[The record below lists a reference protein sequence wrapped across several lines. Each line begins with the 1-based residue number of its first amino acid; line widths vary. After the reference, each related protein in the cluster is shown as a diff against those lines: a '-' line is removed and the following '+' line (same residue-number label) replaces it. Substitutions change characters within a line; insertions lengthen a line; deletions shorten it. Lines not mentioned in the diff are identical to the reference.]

1 MSTAV
6 GIATFSGLTASS
18 AALLVSSMATPS
30 NVAQVARVA
39 SNSPAFR
46 PIPALPAVPMG
57 QTPAVYNF
65 LTAIRNAAQVQYGQT
80 KNELDRA
87 VTVRDLTTAGGGFDL
102 AAGNLTPGT
111 TITNPGPTDPNN
123 GLVPVLPD
131 ITGAEFV
138 VTALG
143 VVITWDQVFGLHNG
157 AIAFTEIWRVEV
169 EAWKPDPDEDV
180 WFYPQLE
187 IASDSEGVPYVSFTS
202 PSNALDENGVV
213 IPNTLE
219 ITRRAAAMGGG
230 SIYGDPLDPGK
241 EYVYFIRYGGYSTAS
256 SGGWVYSAWHARF
269 GTLVAAL
276 LDWQAILDTLTATI
290 GLLHLDSVLLEKI
303 ELIDYQAGVLATQAT
318 ALAQEGVDRAAEI
331 AAAAAANA
339 VVLAA
344 EVSERQDR
352 VNDVW
357 DYVGTNW
364 AANSIIMESRESTT
378 DATIAYLTT
387 TMNDADGA
395 LAAQIQTIIAASGE
409 WYVQPTAPAI
419 SSAWAGTVHWLD
431 SDDSNKHYVST
442 PASRTASEGWVDITD
457 TRIIANVAAIIT
469 EQQSRISADAA
480 AATVS
485 QNITGQINNSETG
498 LAAIANNLSGFM
510 ALAQDQGPNGFLAQS
525 LRFTNLQTQVN
536 NVSDGVAG
544 LVTADQTLTT
554 YMSKTDADG
563 YIQQTLFGTTLG
575 SELLSNLAG
584 TTETL
589 ATVGAVETLET
600 YVNNQTETGLLASS
614 SKFIALDAAVNHT
627 DTGLAATAGA
637 VSDLTA
643 YVDNQNDGGFLSGA
657 SRFTTLETSYTNLT
671 AADGPIALT
680 SGALQ
685 VLDTFVKSTE
695 IDGLLATNTLFT
707 SLKTVFETAEGELAD
722 AVLAASTL
730 TTHLEDD
737 GPDGYLATTLSGTE
751 LLSDLVDEV
760 TGHLATSSAV
770 EGLTTYVNNPEE
782 DGLLATN
789 QKFIDLES
797 IVIDEST
804 GVAAT
809 SFALSNLQTAVD
821 ATTYPNEIVSSASE
835 FTTLKTAVNHADTGL
850 SATADAHN
858 SLDTMVRADTYGN
871 TLLSQ
876 SSEFTA
882 LQTQLVGTDGTGGT
896 ANAVTELKSYVEDTG
911 VGTLSD
917 DLTKADG
924 IIASSSLYT
933 NLNAAVTNPDT
944 GLASKVSFTNLTTAI
959 ATESDARVDAI
970 SELFLEG
977 GDGSGAITTAVNQM
991 GSSLQLNENG
1001 DIQGKQWAKTDIN
1014 GRVVGWE
1021 FYNGSG
1027 ELEDTSAFNI
1037 MTDTFSIINPVNGST
1052 PIYFGN
1058 IATQYGNAKLL
1069 VLDLDVIVL
1078 NGFIPEANFGT
1089 IDVGKITGFDSDFVT
1104 STIGQANITSAMI
1117 ASNIQSNDYVAGQ
1130 QGWAIKRY
1138 TGPFGGTWAQPSE
1151 AEFHNV
1157 IARGNI
1163 KATSLDI
1170 TGNARVNTLQIQD
1183 EAVVVTRFKDGRA
1196 DQQLSVGNNPSWMVS
1211 SYGINP
1217 LSGRIHYT
1225 AGCTV
1230 DSGQYE
1236 KGSQHLTIII
1246 YWQYYNTYN
1255 QLIGPTEL
1263 KRTKINLYVNG
1274 STQVNYDFPF
1284 QVSAVTGAV
1293 TSHASR
1299 NVTVWAK
1306 AEGNATFRDAWAT
1319 ISTAKR

>member
-1 MSTAV
+1 MSTGV
-6 GIATFSGLTASS
+6 GIATFSGVTASS
-18 AALLVSSMATPS
+18 ASAVPLILSPASI
-30 NVAQVARVA
+30 VAQAARAA
-39 SNSPAFR
+39 SNSSAFR

-57 QTPAVYNF
+57 QPPAVYNF

-87 VTVRDLTTAGGGFDL
+87 VTVRDLTTSGGGFTL

-111 TITNPGPTDPNN
+111 TITNPPPDPPNV
-123 GLVPVLPD
+123 GVGVLPD
-131 ITGAEFV
+131 ITGVEFV

-143 VVITWDQVFGLHNG
+143 VVITWDQVFGLNNG
-157 AIAFTEIWRVEV
+157 AIAFAEIWRVEV
-169 EAWKPDPDEDV
+169 AAWKPDPDEDV

-202 PSNALDENGVV
+202 PSNALDENEVL

-219 ITRRAAAMGGG
+219 VSRRAAAMGGG

-241 EYVYFIRYGGYSTAS
+241 EYVYFIRYAGYSTAT
-256 SGGWVYSAWHARF
+256 SGGWVYSAWHSRF

-276 LDWQAILDTLTATI
+276 LDWQAILDTLSATI
-290 GLLHLDSVLLEKI
+290 GLLHLDSVLLAKI

-318 ALAQEGVDRAAEI
+318 ALAQEGIDRAAGI
-331 AAAAAANA
+331 AAATAANA

-364 AANSIIMESRESTT
+364 AANSIIMESRQSTT
-378 DATIAYLTT
+378 DATIYSLETA
-387 TMNDADGA
+387 MNTADGA
-395 LAAQIQTIIAASGE
+395 LATQIQAIIAASGE
-409 WYVQPTAPAI
+409 WYVQPAAPVI
-419 SSAWAGTVHWLD
+419 SSGWTGTVHWLD
-431 SDDSNKHYVST
+431 SDDQNKHYVST
-442 PASRTASEGWVDITD
+442 PATRSASEGWVDITD
-457 TRIIANVAAIIT
+457 TRIIANVAAIVT
-469 EQQSRISADAA
+469 EQQARIAADAA

-485 QNITGQINNSETG
+485 QNLASQVNNSTTG
-498 LAAIANNLSGFM
+498 LTAIANNLSGFM
-510 ALAQDQGPNGFLAQS
+510 TLVLDEGSNGFLAQS
-525 LRFTNLQTQVN
+525 LKFTNLQNQVN
-536 NVSDGVAG
+536 NVSAGVAG
-544 LVTADQTLTT
+544 LVTADQALST
-554 YMSKTDADG
+554 YMSNTGEDG

-589 ATVGAVETLET
+589 ATVGAVDTLET

-614 SKFIALDAAVNHT
+614 SKFTALDAAVNHT

-657 SRFTTLETSYTNLT
+657 SRFTNLETSYTNLT
-671 AADGPIALT
+671 AADGPIAVNNQ
-680 SGALQ
+680 ALQ
-685 VLDTFVKSTE
+685 TLDTFVKSTE
-695 IDGLLATNTLFT
+695 ADGLLATNTLFT

-770 EGLTTYVNNPEE
+770 EGLTTYVNDPEE

-797 IVIDEST
+797 IVINEST

-809 SFALSNLQTAVD
+809 SSALSNLQTAVD

-876 SSEFTA
+876 SSEFTE

-896 ANAVTELKSYVEDTG
+896 ANAVTELKSYVEGTG
-911 VGTLSD
+911 AGTLSD
-917 DLTKADG
+917 DLTKDDG

-933 NLNAAVTNPDT
+933 NLNAAVTDPVT
-944 GLASKVSFTNLTTAI
+944 GLATKVSFTNLNTAV
-959 ATESDARVDAI
+959 ATERDARVEAI
-970 SELFLEG
+970 SQLFLEG
-977 GDGSGAITTAVNQM
+977 GDGSGAITTAFNEA

-1014 GRVVGWE
+1014 GKVVGWE
-1021 FYNGSG
+1021 FYNGRG
-1027 ELEDTSAFNI
+1027 ELESTSAFNI
-1037 MTDTFSIINPVNGST
+1037 MTDTFSIINPVTLST
-1052 PIYFGN
+1052 PIYFGD
-1058 IATQYGNAKLL
+1058 IATPYGNVKLL

-1078 NGFIPEANFGT
+1078 NGLIPEANFGT
-1089 IDVGKITGFDSDFVT
+1089 IGVGKITGFDSAFVT
-1104 STIGQANITSAMI
+1104 STIGEGNITNAHIGNTIS
-1117 ASNIQSNDYVAGQ
+1117 SVNYVAGQ
-1130 QGWAIKRY
+1130 SGWAIYKNY
-1138 TGPFGGTWAQPSE
+1138 FGFGGY
-1151 AEFHNV
+1151 AEFQNV
-1157 IARGNI
+1157 RARGDI
-1163 KATSLDI
+1163 QASSLNV

-1183 EAVVVTRFKDGRA
+1183 EAVVVTRFKDGVA
-1196 DQQLSVGNNPSWMVS
+1196 DQQLGAGNNPSWMVN

-1236 KGSQHLTIII
+1236 SGSQHLTIII
-1246 YWQYYNTYN
+1246 YWQYYNIYN
-1255 QLIGPTEL
+1255 QLIGPMEL

-1284 QVSAVTGAV
+1284 QVSGVTGAV

-1299 NVTVWAK
+1299 DVSVWAK
-1306 AEGNATFRDAWAT
+1306 AQGNATFRDAWAT